1 MKRLILFFTLCLM
14 VTIGTFGQEIV
25 PVAEPDTT
33 FVLDLTTFT
42 GIVTLVSF
50 LVTQITKV
58 IPAVAAAN
66 KLAKIGISC
75 SVGIIVC
82 MIAWLLHLTPLL
94 TGYIWWQVLIYGL
107 AVGLSGCG
115 FYNLVKAVGELFKKK
130 E

>member
-14 VTIGTFGQEIV
+14 VTICTFAQEIV

-75 SVGIIVC
+75 AVGIIVC

-94 TGYIWWQVLIYGL
+94 TEYIWWQVLIYGL
-107 AVGLSGCG
+107 VVGLSGCG